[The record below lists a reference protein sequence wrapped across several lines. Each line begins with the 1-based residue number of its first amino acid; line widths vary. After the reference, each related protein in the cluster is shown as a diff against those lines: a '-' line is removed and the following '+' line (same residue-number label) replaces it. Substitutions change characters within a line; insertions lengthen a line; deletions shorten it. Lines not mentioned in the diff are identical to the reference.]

1 MPLHRFLFLVALAV
15 ARGMSPA
22 VAEAQ
27 LTTCAVS
34 GDYVLSGA
42 LTSAPGP
49 AQLSGTFTFAPPA
62 SCTAGALGTV
72 NIVLTLTTPGGV
84 VPVAFADSY
93 QVTGTTVGFGTGV
106 FIGSVA
112 GVASNAAGSIA
123 LTGGAGFVL
132 GGTLT
137 RRTAIVGIQG
147 PQGPTGPQGPQGI
160 QGVQGIQGIQGPPG
174 ATGTALLSYGGF
186 ANDTGPVV
194 AVVLGGTSLP
204 LSTTAANGVTFAGTT
219 ATVTSAG
226 TYRLSYCL
234 RTTAAVLASTRLV
247 VNGAQLTSSTI
258 SPAQSTSVWCRAT
271 TTALSAGST
280 VNLQFFNLLGA
291 VTLLTPGGA
300 ELTIE
305 RLAS

>member
-1 MPLHRFLFLVALAV
+1 MLRRCFPSAVALGVAV
-15 ARGMSPA
+15 MFAPV

-34 GDYVLSGA
+34 GDYVLSGS
-42 LTSAPGP
+42 LLSPPGP
-49 AQLSGTFTFAPPA
+49 AQLSGVFTFAPPA
-62 SCTAGALGTV
+62 SCTPGALGTV
-72 NIVLTLTTPGGV
+72 NVAITLATAGGAA
-84 VPVAFADSY
+84 PVAFADSY
-93 QVTGTTVGFGTGV
+93 QVAGTTVGFGTGI
-106 FIGSVA
+106 FAGSVA
-112 GVASNAAGSIA
+112 GVASNAAGVIT
-123 LTGGAGFVL
+123 LTGGGGLAL
-132 GGTLT
+132 GATLT

-147 PQGPTGPQGPQGI
+147 PQGPAGPQGPQGI
-160 QGVQGIQGIQGPPG
+160 QGPQGVQGIQGLPG

-258 SPAQSTSVWCRAT
+258 SPAQSTTVWCRAT

-280 VNLQFFNLLGA
+280 INLQFFGLLGA

-305 RLAS
+305 RLGT